1 MKLGSC
7 FVIALFGCSIT
18 FAQENR
24 GEAAN
29 LPILRGFE
37 STQGMVGTFQ
47 RTPAP
52 VFTVVEDSAD
62 PGGVLRL
69 SGIAGEGDGSHY
81 LGVMIPLAEPVNLA
95 GKRLVFQVRSGD
107 PATTAAFYV
116 RAYNVGS
123 KKPAW
128 SFSSWSGTLGKDWF
142 EVSLQKENGGSFG
155 WEPQVVD
162 GADADLV
169 DRIELVIGNR
179 VAGDPLSLEV
189 GALRWGPRIPH
200 LAEIT
205 VAPSSTKVVSLLK
218 NGKAQARILH
228 PDSVEGR
235 TAATAI
241 AALIERKT
249 GVALPVMVA
258 SKEGARFTDDV
269 ILIGN
274 AMTNPAIGLLY
285 ARHLTPVDL
294 ICPGPGEKFLH
305 TVNDPYR
312 NGHAAVVVGAS
323 DPAGLELVNAAFLHL
338 LEGLPYEKGTLEVP
352 RTHQASFDRNLMRR
366 FPATAKPPADSLL
379 ADGLKEA
386 QKILDT
392 GRHQSLAGQL
402 NSIAV
407 NYLLTGYPRY
417 ASLYV
422 ALWDLYAEQ
431 AVEDAASYG
440 GPWGFDSDFS
450 SYRVVSGWDVIRH
463 DPILT
468 EEQRVRT
475 TQHLCRWI
483 AEAVAPKASFREGRV
498 SFNHQTFPA
507 LGVLRT
513 GLFLKEHF
521 PETLEEFTWL
531 AKADGLFRN
540 QAQFYKVDE
549 DCNTY
554 QWLTNGHLLRYA
566 LARPDHTVFD
576 NGNARKIAD
585 YALATM
591 NNLGYQVPYGDTGA
605 WTGSFSENQ
614 VLGPISS
621 VLDYPPARWAS
632 LRKTELR
639 SAFAVESYQ
648 ATGAP
653 GPPPTDYD
661 GLRVWPLELAYARTF
676 PEGGLP
682 PEEQRF
688 DKITLRKTFS
698 PEAPYLLLDGL
709 GNGGHGH
716 HDANSVL
723 QFTQFDR
730 IWLADN
736 DYYRSQVK
744 YHNSMQI
751 LRDGE
756 SSPVPDYAALL
767 GRAESERFGY
777 SHTRMVN
784 YSDCDWDRT
793 LIWWKEKDAFAI
805 LDRVTPRTEADFHF
819 RLFWHGIGEATLQ
832 NNDLLL
838 LQKGPSLRIQ
848 VAPGPEGVLAPD
860 SALGA
865 RNWAGYPH
873 AAPVVQTTSFTERGR
888 RRAGEAYLFATIIH
902 GDVNEVAKPGQIAVL
917 DKQGGAEVRI
927 DDDVLQ
933 IQTGEKGLALRL
945 GEEAW
950 TVKDSGSVEAS
961 EFETATPA
969 SVPALTVAAVPN
981 RGGERDKGTPFQ
993 RIWQVGLLTGDDAK
1007 TAASPTAMARFP
1019 GSDAGVVVGSG
1030 NGSVVSLDSN
1040 GKELWR
1046 YALGSAVRDLAGGEI
1061 GADKKAVV
1069 VIGGNDGALHV
1080 VGRDGKLLWK
1090 KELSFYRREPHVN
1103 LVRIADLDGDGS
1115 GVVVAGG
1122 NNWKFFVW
1130 DSTGKERWNYE
1141 TVHPSRSAAIADLDG
1156 DGTREIVAGTEYTW
1170 ASILEHDGKLRSKV
1184 RFQSPICHSIDT
1196 GLFRKEKG
1204 VGILFGAGDGHLYQ
1218 ADSHGEVVFRFDTG
1232 DEVTEVRGIDLDGNG
1247 TDEMVAA
1254 SGNGYLYAFTGEGK
1268 PLWRRPVAGAISDL
1282 ASITVDGV
1290 TALAAATD
1298 VGELIAYDAAGAV
1311 LRSSPTGVA
1320 VVALL
1325 SGSDGIFLIADDGS
1339 VSFWRPR

>member
-1 MKLGSC
+1 MKMGHCVSL
-7 FVIALFGCSIT
+7 ALFGCSIAL
-18 FAQENR
+18 AQENR
-24 GEAAN
+24 GEEAN
-29 LPILRGFE
+29 LPILREFK
-37 STQGMVGTFQ
+37 STQGMAGTFQ
-47 RTPAP
+47 RTPPP
-52 VFTVVEDSAD
+52 VFTVVEDSVVS
-62 PGGVLRL
+62 GGVLQL
-69 SGIAGEGDGSHY
+69 SGIAGEGAGSHY

-95 GKRLVFQVRSGD
+95 GKRLVFQVRSQD

-123 KKPAW
+123 KQPAW
-128 SFSSWSGTLGKDWF
+128 SFSSWSGSVGKDWS

-155 WEPQVVD
+155 WEPKVVD
-162 GADADLV
+162 GAAADRV
-169 DRIELVIGNR
+169 DRVELVIGSR
-179 VAGDPLSLEV
+179 VAGVPLSVEV
-189 GALRWGPRIPH
+189 GALRSGPRIPH

-205 VAPSSTKVVSLLK
+205 IAPPLTKTVSLLK

-249 GVALPVMVA
+249 GVALPVKVA
-258 SKEGARFTDDV
+258 IAEEARFTDDV

-294 ICPGPGEKFLH
+294 ICPGPGKKFLH
-305 TVNDPYR
+305 TVNDPYK

-323 DPAGLELVNAAFLHL
+323 DPTGLELANAAFLHL
-338 LEGLPYEKGTLEVP
+338 LEGLPYEKGNLEVP
-352 RTHQASFDRNLMRR
+352 RTHEASFDTNIMRR

-386 QKILDT
+386 TKILDT

-402 NSIAV
+402 NSVAV
-407 NYLLTGYPRY
+407 NYLLTGHPRY

-431 AVEDAASYG
+431 AVEDATTYG

-468 EEQRVRT
+468 NEQRVRT
-475 TQHLCRWI
+475 TQNLCRWI
-483 AEAVAPKASFREGRV
+483 AEAVAPKANFREGRV

-513 GLFLKEHF
+513 GLFLQEHF
-521 PETLEEFTWL
+521 PETLEESTWL

-614 VLGPISS
+614 VLGPIAT
-621 VLDYPPARWAS
+621 VLDYPPARWAN
-632 LRKTELR
+632 LRKAELR
-639 SAFAVESYQ
+639 PTISLEAYQ
-648 ATGAP
+648 ATGDP

-661 GLRVWPLELAYARTF
+661 GLRVWPLEPAYAKTF

-682 PEEQRF
+682 PETQRF
-688 DKITLRKTFS
+688 DKVSLRKKFS
-698 PEAPYLLLDGL
+698 PEAPYMLLDGL

-767 GRAESERFGY
+767 GSAESDRFGY

-784 YSDCDWDRT
+784 YSDCDWDRY
-793 LIWWKEKDAFAI
+793 LIWWKEKDAFVI
-805 LDRVTPRTEADFHF
+805 LDRVTPRIEADFHF

-848 VAPGPEGVLAPD
+848 VAPGPEGLLAPD
-860 SALGA
+860 AELGA

-873 AAPVVQTTSFTERGR
+873 AEPVVQTTSFTERGR
-888 RRAGEAYLFATIIH
+888 HRAGEAYLFATVFH
-902 GDVNEVAKPGQIAVL
+902 GDAKEVSTPGQIGVL
-917 DKQGGAEVRI
+917 DRQAGAEVRI
-927 DDDVLQ
+927 RGDVLQ

-950 TVKDSGSVEAS
+950 TMNDRGSFEAS
-961 EFETATPA
+961 EFKTAPLA

-981 RGGERDKGTPFQ
+981 RGGELDKVKPFQ
-993 RIWQVGLLTGDDAK
+993 RIWQVSLHEGDDAK
-1007 TAASPTAMARFP
+1007 TAATPTAMARFP
-1019 GSDAGVVVGSG
+1019 GSVTGVVVGTSE
-1030 NGSVVSLDSN
+1030 GSVVSLDSA

-1046 YALGSAVRDLAGGEI
+1046 YAFDSPVRDLAGGEI
-1061 GADKKAVV
+1061 GADKRAVV
-1069 VIGGNDGALHV
+1069 VIGGSNGALHV
-1080 VGRDGKLLWK
+1080 VDREGKLLWK

-1115 GVVVAGG
+1115 GEVVAGG

-1141 TVHPSRSAAIADLDG
+1141 TVHPSRSVAIADLDG

-1170 ASILEHDGKLRSKV
+1170 ASILEHDGRLRSKV

-1196 GLFRKEKG
+1196 GLFRKGKG

-1218 ADSHGEVVFRFDTG
+1218 TDSHGEMMFRFDTG
-1232 DEVTEVRGIDLDGNG
+1232 DEVTEVRGIDLDGDG
-1247 TDEMVAA
+1247 IDEMIAA
-1254 SGNGYLYAFTGEGK
+1254 SGNGYLYAFTGDGK

-1290 TALAAATD
+1290 TAIATATATA
-1298 VGELIAYDAAGAV
+1298 ELIAYDATGAV
-1311 LRSSPTGVA
+1311 LRRSPTGAA

-1325 SGSDGIFLIADDGS
+1325 SGDDGIFLIAKDGS
-1339 VSFWRPR
+1339 VSFWQP